1 MNIGARIRYLLEEA
15 GMTQRELANILH
27 ISASTLNGY
36 IKQGKEPDFDMLIRL
51 ANYFNTTTDYLLG
64 RANLRT
70 SPDQPISTEEGRL
83 LGIYRL
89 LPPQQKEIVLENV
102 MSHYRHVCN
111 SDSSPLKK
119 LQPTDQS
126 QS

>member
-1 MNIGARIRYLLEEA
+1 MNIGARIKYLLDEA
-15 GMTQRELANILH
+15 DMSQRELAEILH
-27 ISASTLNGY
+27 ISPSTLNGY
-36 IKQGKEPDFDMLIRL
+36 IKKGKEPDFDMLIRL

-70 SPDQPISTEEGRL
+70 SPDQPINPEEGRL

-89 LPPQQKEIVLENV
+89 LPPQQKQIILENV